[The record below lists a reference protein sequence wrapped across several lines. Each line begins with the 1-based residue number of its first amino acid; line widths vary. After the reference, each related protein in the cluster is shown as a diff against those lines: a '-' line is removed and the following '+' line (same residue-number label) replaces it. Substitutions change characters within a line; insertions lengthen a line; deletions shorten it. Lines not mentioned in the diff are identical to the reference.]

1 MNNLENYR
9 NSVNKIE
16 INEDLVKSTIDMSK
30 NYTKRSKFMSK
41 NRVKIGMFGRAIITA
56 VTLFSASAASY
67 AGYTAITGKDPM
79 QIFPKK
85 SNVLLEG
92 NINTIETQ
100 EINGIENN
108 GVRYK
113 IDIPSEFVT
122 SKDGET
128 DLFKLELKDEHGNKI
143 ETPEVFI
150 KVNIIDSNEAEKKT
164 KEIINEIKKYI
175 RFDYES
181 VESYTDEIKIGKN
194 EIDAKQ
200 YSINKGMQWDSAL
213 SRYYVIKINEEK
225 FMIIEQTYYREAI
238 EGWGDVMSQLV
249 TESLEILS
257 VD

>member
-1 MNNLENYR
+1 MNNLEKYR

-30 NYTKRSKFMSK
+30 NYTKRRKFMSK
-41 NRVKIGMFGRAIITA
+41 NRVKIGIFGRAIITA

-79 QIFPKK
+79 QIFSKK

-100 EINGIENN
+100 EIKGIENN

-122 SKDGET
+122 SKDGEA
-128 DLFKLELKDEHGNKI
+128 DMFRRELKDEQGNEI
-143 ETPEVFI
+143 ESPEVFI

-194 EIDAKQ
+194 ELDAKE
-200 YSINKGMQWDSAL
+200 YSVRRGDQWDSEL
-213 SRYYVIKINEEK
+213 GKYYIIKISEKK
-225 FMIIEQTYYREAI
+225 FMMIETRYFLEAA
-238 EGWGDVMSQLV
+238 EGAGTILSQLV